1 MSFSCLYFLLQSVCR
16 FMYPFHRPSAG
27 VVHVL
32 EGGIPSESF
41 GGGAGDAR
49 YARHAAGGTFTGKML
64 FEDGTVEVFF
74 FVLRRV
80 DREAPGGIRHFSVA
94 DGLGGHLFSACRSSC
109 SRRRRRIVPSAA
121 RLFPRGARR
130 RKPRGEFSSRSR
142 YRDTF
147 WLPGFRRMAI
157 SRNSLSRK
165 GTRPSTPQAHKLLL
179 ARRQSYI

>member
-1 MSFSCLYFLLQSVCR
+1 MSVCR

-94 DGLGGHLFSACRSSC
+94 DGLGGHLFQRVNPAVADAEIGR
-109 SRRRRRIVPSAA
+109 
-121 RLFPRGARR
+121 
-130 RKPRGEFSSRSR
+130 
-142 YRDTF
+142 
-147 WLPGFRRMAI
+147 
-157 SRNSLSRK
+157 
-165 GTRPSTPQAHKLLL
+165 AHV
-179 ARRQSYI
+179 

>member
-1 MSFSCLYFLLQSVCR
+1 MSVCR
-16 FMYPFHRPSAG
+16 FMYPFTARPLGSFMFLKAVSQARASAVEQATLG
-27 VVHVL
+27 TL
-32 EGGIPSESF
+32 GTL
-41 GGGAGDAR
+41 R
-49 YARHAAGGTFTGKML
+49 AALFTGKML

-94 DGLGGHLFSACRSSC
+94 DGLGGHLFQRVDPAVADAVGELFLLPPGYFRGEHIGES
-109 SRRRRRIVPSAA
+109 SRRI
-121 RLFPRGARR
+121 F
-130 RKPRGEFSSRSR
+130 FSI
-142 YRDTF
+142 T
-147 WLPGFRRMAI
+147 LPGHILASGLRRMAI

>member
-1 MSFSCLYFLLQSVCR
+1 MSVCR

-41 GGGAGDAR
+41 GGGAGNAR

-94 DGLGGHLFSACRSSC
+94 DGLGGHATGSHF
-109 SRRRRRIVPSAA
+109 
-121 RLFPRGARR
+121 
-130 RKPRGEFSSRSR
+130 
-142 YRDTF
+142 
-147 WLPGFRRMAI
+147 GFRVEAHGNI
-157 SRNSLSRK
+157 EKLFVEERNA
-165 GTRPSTPQAHKLLL
+165 TFHTPST
-179 ARRQSYI
+179 

>member
-1 MSFSCLYFLLQSVCR
+1 MSVCR

-32 EGGIPSESF
+32 EGDIPSESF

-94 DGLGGHLFSACRSSC
+94 DGLGGHLFSVS
-109 SRRRRRIVPSAA
+109 IQ
-121 RLFPRGARR
+121 L
-130 RKPRGEFSSRSR
+130 
-142 YRDTF
+142 
-147 WLPGFRRMAI
+147 
-157 SRNSLSRK
+157 
-165 GTRPSTPQAHKLLL
+165 
-179 ARRQSYI
+179 

>member
-1 MSFSCLYFLLQSVCR
+1 MSVCR

-41 GGGAGDAR
+41 GGGAGNAR

-94 DGLGGHLFSACRSSC
+94 DGLGGHLFQRVDPA
-109 SRRRRRIVPSAA
+109 VADA
-121 RLFPRGARR
+121 VGELFLLPPGYF
-130 RKPRGEFSSRSR
+130 RGEHFGESLAENFLL
-142 YRDTF
+142 DHATGTHF
-147 WLPGFRRMAI
+147 GFRVEAHGNI
-157 SRNSLSRK
+157 EKLFAEERNA
-165 GTRPSTPQAHKLLL
+165 TFHTPST
-179 ARRQSYI
+179 

>member
-1 MSFSCLYFLLQSVCR
+1 MSVCR

-41 GGGAGDAR
+41 GGGAGNAR

-94 DGLGGHLFSACRSSC
+94 DGLGGHLFQRVDPAVADAVGELFLLPPGYFRGSTSAKA
-109 SRRRRRIVPSAA
+109 SRRI
-121 RLFPRGARR
+121 F
-130 RKPRGEFSSRSR
+130 FSI
-142 YRDTF
+142 T
-147 WLPGFRRMAI
+147 LPGHILASGLRRMAI